1 MISDTVNSESNG
13 RIALVTGASRGIGQ
27 ALSLGLARHGF
38 DIAMMDLTYTG
49 DALDANR
56 QKIED
61 MGRRAFVYHV
71 DVSRKAE
78 VGTLIDRVIADAG
91 GIDLLVNNAGV
102 LKLSLLEDLEEDEW
116 DRHFA
121 VNAKGVFLMCQAVTP
136 HMKARGTGRIVN
148 VASIAGRLGV
158 PNQGH
163 YAATKAAVI
172 SLTRVLARELGP
184 HGITVNAICPGIIMT
199 EMGRNNLGDEQMVK
213 YWEGQTALRR
223 LGQPEDL
230 VGAVYFFASPHA
242 DFITG
247 QSINVDGGIYFH

>member
-1 MISDTVNSESNG
+1 MNDITNQESNG
-13 RIALVTGASRGIGQ
+13 RVAMVTGASRGIGQ
-27 ALSLGLARHGF
+27 ALSLGLARLGF
-38 DIAMMDLTYTG
+38 DVVMLDLAITS

-56 QKIED
+56 HDIES
-61 MGRRAFVYHV
+61 MGRRCFVYHA
-71 DVSRKAE
+71 DVSCKADVQE
-78 VGTLIDRVIADAG
+78 LIDQVIADTG

-102 LKLSLLEDLEEDEW
+102 LKLSLLEDLDEGDW
-116 DRHFA
+116 DQHFN
-121 VNAKGVFLMCQAVTP
+121 VNAKGVFLMCQAITP
-136 HMKARGTGRIVN
+136 HMKQRGSGRIVN

-184 HGITVNAICPGIIMT
+184 SGITVNAICPGIILT
-199 EMGRNNLGDEQMVK
+199 EMGRNNLGSEDMIK

-230 VGAVYFFASPHA
+230 VGPVNFFASRHA
-242 DFITG
+242 NFITG
-247 QSINVDGGIYFH
+247 QAINVDGGIYFH

>member
-1 MISDTVNSESNG
+1 MTEQKIAEPNG
-13 RIALVTGASRGIGQ
+13 KLALITGASRGIGQ
-27 ALSLGLARHGF
+27 ALSLGLARLGF
-38 DIAMMDLTYTG
+38 DIAMMDLESTQS
-49 DALDANR
+49 ALDANR
-56 QKIED
+56 DEIEQ
-61 MGRRAFVYHV
+61 MGRQAYVYN
-71 DVSRKAE
+71 
-78 VGTLIDRVIADAG
+78 ADASSKTDVQNLVAKVEAEAG
-91 GIDLLVNNAGV
+91 QIDLLVNNAGV
-102 LKLSLLEDLEEDEW
+102 LRLSLLEELEESEW
-116 DRHFA
+116 DRHFD

-136 HMKARGTGRIVN
+136 YMKQRRAGRIVN

-172 SLTRVLARELGP
+172 SLTRVLSRELGP
-184 HGITVNAICPGIIMT
+184 FGINVNAICPGIILT
-199 EMGRNNLGDEQMVK
+199 EMGRNNLGDDEAVK

-230 VGAVYFFASPHA
+230 VGAVQFFASEHA

>member
-1 MISDTVNSESNG
+1 MSDIANQESNDCV
-13 RIALVTGASRGIGQ
+13 ALVTGAGRGIGQ
-27 ALSLGLARHGF
+27 ALSLGLARLGF
-38 DIAMMDLTYTG
+38 DVAMMDLADTS

-56 QKIED
+56 REIES
-61 MGRRAFVYHV
+61 MGRRGFVYHA
-71 DVSRKAE
+71 DVGCKAD
-78 VGTLIDRVIADAG
+78 VKALIDQVITDVGA
-91 GIDLLVNNAGV
+91 IDLLVNNAGV
-102 LKLSLLEDLEEDEW
+102 LKLSLLEDLEEGDW
-116 DRHFA
+116 DQHFN
-121 VNAKGVFLMCQAVTP
+121 VNAKGVFLMCQAITP
-136 HMKARGTGRIVN
+136 HMKQRGSGRIVN

-184 HGITVNAICPGIIMT
+184 SGITVNAICPGIILT
-199 EMGRNNLGDEQMVK
+199 EMGRNNLGGEDMIK

-230 VGAVYFFASPHA
+230 VGAVYFFASEYA

-247 QSINVDGGIYFH
+247 QAINVDGGIYFH